1 MNDEPRGCAYVFV
14 LTGLMWVVILV
25 VAAVVLSRVL
35 P

>member
-1 MNDEPRGCAYVFV
+1 VRTNGCAYGMV
-14 LTGLMWVVILV
+14 LAGLLWVVIFV